1 MERRLLGILLIV
13 LLALA
18 TAAPLYA
25 QQGAP
30 SGTGPRRVD
39 PGIRSA
45 GAVIGLERTTDNRVR
60 KDQAK
65 RILPMMKVLRGMKM
79 ADREAGDAVA
89 LQIWGVFTQNQ
100 KDALLAMREARRRQ
114 FEQQRAAG
122 GAPGGAGG
130 PATAGGPGGFDP
142 ARLVE
147 RRKQLMDQAV
157 KILET
162 RAK

>member
-79 ADREAGDAVA
+79 ADREAGDASRCRSGA
-89 LQIWGVFTQNQ
+89 CS
-100 KDALLAMREARRRQ
+100 RRIR
-114 FEQQRAAG
+114 RTRCSRCAKRAG
-122 GAPGGAGG
+122 GNSSSSAPRAER
-130 PATAGGPGGFDP
+130 PAARGDRQQPEVP
-142 ARLVE
+142 AASI
-147 RRKQLMDQAV
+147 RRDWWNA
-157 KILET
+157 
-162 RAK
+162 ASS